1 MAHHET
7 PDTDQWVNDMLD
19 PNKDDTRS
27 VEAAAFRPTLRV
39 DLAMSADE
47 EAARD
52 AALRERHPQPP
63 LTTAQL
69 DRIAAHRGSYPS
81 PDEIAGMNSARARG
95 IHTSIV

>member
-7 PDTDQWVNDMLD
+7 PDTDQWVVDMLD
-19 PNKDDTRS
+19 PDKDDTRS
-27 VEAAAFRPTLRV
+27 VEAAAVRPTLRV

-69 DRIAAHRGSYPS
+69 GRIAAHRGSYPS
-81 PDEIAGMNSARARG
+81 PGEIAGMNSARARG

>member
-7 PDTDQWVNDMLD
+7 PDTDQWVEDMLD

-27 VEAAAFRPTLRV
+27 VEAAAVRPTLRV

-69 DRIAAHRGSYPS
+69 GRIAAHRGSYPS
-81 PDEIAGMNSARARG
+81 TDEIAGMNSARARG
-95 IHTSIV
+95 MHTSVV

>member
-7 PDTDQWVNDMLD
+7 TDTDQWVVDMLD
-19 PNKDDTRS
+19 PGKDDTRS
-27 VEAAAFRPTLRV
+27 VEAAAVRPTLRV
-39 DLAMSADE
+39 DLAMTADE

-69 DRIAAHRGSYPS
+69 GKIAAHRGSYPS
-81 PDEIAGMNSARARG
+81 PNEIAGMNSARARG